1 MKKLLILCLLA
12 LGGLSASAQKT
23 YIPGVSVTF
32 GDRLNGTG
40 PHGRGCAAR
49 GICDLGFMNRVG
61 GVECSTCPLAEA
73 EISVVNGRAAFRFK
87 KSSFENGAAYF
98 FTGSLFQVDG
108 MCAFSAK
115 DLEGSGIEPF
125 KVAPGKYKIVDQGE
139 FFFIQF

>member
-23 YIPGVSVTF
+23 YIPGVSVSF
-32 GDRLNGTG
+32 GDRFSG

-73 EISVVNGRAAFRFK
+73 EISVVSGRAAFRFK
-87 KSSFENGAAYF
+87 KSSFENGAANF
-98 FTGSLFQVDG
+98 FTGSLFQVDS